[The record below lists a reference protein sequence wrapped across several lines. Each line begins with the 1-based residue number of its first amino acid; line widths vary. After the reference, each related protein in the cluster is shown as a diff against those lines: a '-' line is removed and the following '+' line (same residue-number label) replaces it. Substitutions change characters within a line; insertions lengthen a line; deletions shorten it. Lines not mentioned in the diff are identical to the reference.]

1 MSVTMRSESV
11 QRLRATF
18 GVDGPLRYI
27 SVLDMGRLWERLL
40 RRAGVPLAYTQGFN
54 PHPRLQFASALPVG
68 YSSECEL
75 LDLWLAERMEP
86 AEFAALASD
95 QAPLGLTVLQVEEV
109 PLKVPAPQA
118 LVRAAHYQV
127 RLWAEAPREDV
138 ERALG
143 QLLARPSIPRQRQ
156 KKGHLADYDLRP
168 LIQEIR
174 YLSSEGGCHELY
186 MILRAGA
193 EGSGRPEEVVDALG
207 LPGTQYTIH
216 RVRLIWGDQVD
227 KFRFTTQSM
236 RSETRPEEVRS

>member
-1 MSVTMRSESV
+1 VTMRSESV
-11 QRLRATF
+11 QRLRVTF
-18 GVDGPLRYI
+18 GVDGPLCYI

-86 AEFAALASD
+86 AEFAARASD
-95 QAPLGLTVLQVEEV
+95 QAPQGLTILQIVEVL
-109 PLKVPAPQA
+109 LRAPAPQA
-118 LVRAAHYQV
+118 LVLAAHYQV
-127 RLWAEAPREDV
+127 RLWAEAPRVEV

-143 QLLARPSIPRQRQ
+143 QLLAQPSLVRQRQ

-174 YLSSEGGCHELY
+174 YNSSKEDCHELH

-193 EGSGRPEEVVDALG
+193 EGSGRPEEILDALG
-207 LPGTQYTIH
+207 LQGMQYTIR
-216 RVRLIWGDQVD
+216 RVRLIWGGN
-227 KFRFTTQSM
+227 KEALS
-236 RSETRPEEVRS
+236 

>member
-1 MSVTMRSESV
+1 MTMLGEGV
-11 QRLRATF
+11 QRLRVTF

-75 LDLWLAERMEP
+75 LDLWLAERMES
-86 AEFAALASD
+86 AEFAARASD
-95 QAPLGLTVLQVEEV
+95 QAPQGLTILQVEEV
-109 PLKVPAPQA
+109 PLRAPAPQA
-118 LVRAAHYQV
+118 LVHAAHYRV
-127 RLWAEAPREDV
+127 RLWTEAPRAEV

-143 QLLARPSIPRQRQ
+143 QLLAQPSIVRQRQ

-174 YLSSEGGCHELY
+174 YVSSAGGCHELY

-193 EGSGRPEEVVDALG
+193 EGSGRPEEVLNALG
-207 LPGTQYTIH
+207 LQGTQYTIR
-216 RVRLIWGDQVD
+216 RVRLIWGGN
-227 KFRFTTQSM
+227 KEALS
-236 RSETRPEEVRS
+236 